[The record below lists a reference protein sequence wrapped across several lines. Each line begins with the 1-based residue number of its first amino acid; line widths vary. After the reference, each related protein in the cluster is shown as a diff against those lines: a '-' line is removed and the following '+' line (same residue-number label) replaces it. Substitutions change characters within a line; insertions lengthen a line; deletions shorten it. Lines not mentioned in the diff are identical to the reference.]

1 MSDRL
6 RLVLGVLLPV
16 PRGRPM
22 AASLSSDKGWALVAC
37 CSAAA
42 TQGRGAR
49 RAQGE
54 DGMPGRVD
62 RQGGRGW
69 AKGKCSLKCIKWG

>member
-1 MSDRL
+1 MSVRL
-6 RLVLGVLLPV
+6 RLILGVLLPV

-22 AASLSSDKGWALVAC
+22 AASLSSDKGWTLVAC

-42 TQGRGAR
+42 ARGRGAR

-54 DGMPGRVD
+54 DGMPGKVD
-62 RQGGRGW
+62 RQGRRGW
-69 AKGKCSLKCIKWG
+69 AKGRCILKCIK